1 MAKPDDD
8 LHFMFLVRALKAQ
21 LGCQISQN
29 FLKESGWRRSRGL
42 CFENISEKSW
52 KEIIHPISVFLS
64 KEEDFNLHKLEHEL
78 DK

>member
-1 MAKPDDD
+1 MSKPGDG
-8 LHFMFLVRALKAQ
+8 LHLMFLVRALKAQ

-29 FLKESGWRRSRGL
+29 FLKESGWRRSSKL
-42 CFENISEKSW
+42 CFKNISEKSW

-64 KEEDFNLHKLEHEL
+64 KEEDFNPRKLKQEL